1 MPHSSDCLQLNPAS
15 PPSCL
20 ADVRGLRRIGSR
32 WALGCVL
39 LFVLVGPPL
48 ARATDVPGGNASGTW
63 TAAGSPY
70 NVLGDITVPAGQDLT
85 LEPGVTVAFQGDY
98 RLTVA
103 GTMHAI
109 GTEADSIRITGST
122 DWQRIRLENV
132 SEPSAFAYCVISR
145 ADRGVHSVDA
155 QVDIAHCR
163 LYGHTTAIEVYGI
176 GDATPPAVNVTACRI
191 HDCQQH
197 GVFVVENSATTIA
210 DCEITRCALDGSARG
225 AIQLSNQTTAG
236 SNDPTIAGNW
246 IHHNTWQGI
255 TAFDVTGGGRIHP
268 HILAN
273 LVEYNYTG
281 VYLLYASGELRDNIV
296 RMNFQGTNPNSGAGI
311 MLYGAATHPVLT
323 GNELTGNFTGLYVV
337 QGATGNLGDLSNVD
351 PSDDGHNHIH
361 ANVDPGGNTWS
372 IYSNSTADIMAERS
386 PSTMETT
393 SPPTGSSTSIP
404 FSMRPR
410 CPPCRRRPR
419 CTSLGRRPIR
429 SPMRSRSRCRSTATR
444 HPTIPRWRSS
454 MPPAAACGASGADHS
469 PPAGTRG
476 LGMGRPLAVRVH
488 PPEPTTG
495 GSAAGRSV
503 GRDEFCAYD
512 EALESNDM
520 QSVDGPASSRFETA
534 TLLPRRVVA

>member
-372 IYSNSTADIMAERS
+372 IYSNSTADIMAENNVWD
-386 PSTMETT
+386 STDYAEIALTIYDGNDFA
-393 SPPTGSSTSIP
+393 SYGIVDFDPILDAAAVPT
-404 FSMRPR
+404 
-410 CPPCRRRPR
+410 
-419 CTSLGRRPIR
+419 
-429 SPMRSRSRCRSTATR
+429 
-444 HPTIPRWRSS
+444 
-454 MPPAAACGASGADHS
+454 MPPAPAVHVLGAAPNPFTDAVALTMQVDCDQASDDSALEIFDASGRCVWRLGRGPLS
-469 PPAGTRG
+469 PGRHAWSWDGTTAGGARAPAGTYYWRLRSG
-476 LGMGRPLAVRVH
+476 PVSGSGRILRVR
-488 PPEPTTG
+488 
-495 GSAAGRSV
+495 
-503 GRDEFCAYD
+503 
-512 EALESNDM
+512 
-520 QSVDGPASSRFETA
+520 
-534 TLLPRRVVA
+534 